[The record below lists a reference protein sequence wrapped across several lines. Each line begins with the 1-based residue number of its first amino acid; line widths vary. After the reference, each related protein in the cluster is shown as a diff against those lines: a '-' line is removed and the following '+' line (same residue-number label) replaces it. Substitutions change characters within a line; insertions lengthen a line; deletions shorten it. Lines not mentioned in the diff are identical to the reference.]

1 MRRTRSFTFVLIAIL
16 GVAFVATGYGVAQLT
31 SVETEVRVVAR
42 PHEDGRV
49 EFAVQQRVDGEWG
62 ERRGRRVGRAD
73 CAIVAVSHA
82 GTDRI
87 TCRAMVE

>member
-1 MRRTRSFTFVLIAIL
+1 MRRTRSFTLAIVAIVSVALI
-16 GVAFVATGYGVAQLT
+16 ATGYGVAQLT

-62 ERRGRRVGRAD
+62 ERIAPSSSTSRRG
-73 CAIVAVSHA
+73 
-82 GTDRI
+82 
-87 TCRAMVE
+87 